1 MRTQEEKHRKRASK
15 KRIKIW
21 TLKGEN
27 VTEYRDK
34 VEEEYQLEAD
44 TICRRKLE
52 IILKRRHMS
61 SRRDMWSHQR
71 RETPGG
77 GDLVVE

>member
-1 MRTQEEKHRKRASK
+1 M
-15 KRIKIW
+15 
-21 TLKGEN
+21 
-27 VTEYRDK
+27 TEYRDK

-71 RETPGG
+71 RETPGE